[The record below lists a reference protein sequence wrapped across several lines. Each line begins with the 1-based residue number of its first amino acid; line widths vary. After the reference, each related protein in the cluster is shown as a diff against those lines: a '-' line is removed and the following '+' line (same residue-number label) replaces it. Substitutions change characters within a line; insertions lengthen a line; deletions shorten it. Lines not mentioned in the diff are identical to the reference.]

1 MPKIKPLPAQRIIK
15 VLEKTGFKVIR
26 QKGSHVIMINEKG
39 MRIVIPV
46 HPGKDVKPSLIRAI
60 IKEAGL
66 KREEFF
72 KLLKQT

>member
-1 MPKIKPLPAQRIIK
+1 LPKIKPLPAQKIIK
-15 VLEKTGFKVIR
+15 ALEKTGFKIIR
-26 QKGSHVIMINEKG
+26 QKGSHVIMMNEKG
-39 MRIVIPV
+39 VRVVIPV
-46 HPGKDVKPSLIRAI
+46 HPGKDVKPGLIRAI

>member
-1 MPKIKPLPAQRIIK
+1 M
-15 VLEKTGFKVIR
+15 
-26 QKGSHVIMINEKG
+26 MNEKG
-39 MRIVIPV
+39 VRVVIPV
-46 HPGKDVKPSLIRAI
+46 HPGKDVKPSLIRVI